1 VPRIISR
8 TWALAAGVAL
18 SMAAVSGGGRQAVR
32 PDLSMV
38 ASGQG
43 WTVVRRTARSFDEA
57 DRAGVRLDAREGDGI
72 AWLDGSDFDSGVIEL
87 DLKGRNVPQQS
98 FLGVAFRGVDDT
110 SYDTVYFR
118 PFNFTAADPA
128 RRAHSVQYDS
138 RPDHHWPRL
147 RAEQPG
153 VYESAIEPPPD
164 PDAWFHVRLVVE
176 RPEVRVY
183 VNGDETPCLTVKELS
198 GRAGGR
204 VGFWVGNNSDGAFAN
219 LTITAGTGE
228 RLLDLSG
235 PYLGQRPPGS
245 TPELFAPGLVSTGG
259 FERDVVV
266 SPDGNTIYFGVSG
279 PGYVYTTVLVTQL
292 VNGQWTEP
300 AVVPHLD
307 DPRYLNLEPALS
319 PDGDSFYFLS
329 TRPASPGAPRNQ
341 DIWVMR
347 KTAGGWGEPRNLG
360 APVNTDQAEYFPS
373 LTRDGT
379 IYFTRQEPG
388 TRNSNIWRARS
399 AGGRF
404 LEPEKLPA
412 QVNSGEAHYNAFV
425 APDESYL
432 IVPVEGRGDSLGGC
446 DYYVVFRTP
455 EDRWSDPINL
465 GPDINSEGS
474 QEFSPYVSPD
484 GRYFFFM
491 ATRLDRPE
499 RLTYDLVRGLHDRP
513 RNGNADIYWVDASVV
528 TSLRAKAVFK

>member
-1 VPRIISR
+1 MLRIIFGS
-8 TWALAAGVAL
+8 ALTAGLAL
-18 SMAAVSGGGRQAVR
+18 SIGGASGGAAQALR
-32 PDLSMV
+32 PDLSTI
-38 ASGQG
+38 ASGRG
-43 WTVVRRTARSFDEA
+43 WTVVRRAAQSFAEA
-57 DRAGVRLDAREGDGI
+57 DRSGVRLDAREGDGI
-72 AWLDGSDFDSGVIEL
+72 AWLDGSDFDNGVIEL
-87 DLKGRNVPQQS
+87 DLKGKNVPQQS

-118 PFNFTAADPA
+118 PFNFAAADPA
-128 RRAHSVQYDS
+128 RRAHAVQYDS

-147 RAEQPG
+147 REEHPG

-164 PDAWFHVRLVVE
+164 PEAWFHVRIEVD

-183 VNGDETPCLTVKELS
+183 VNGAQTPCLTVKELS

-204 VGFWVGNNSDGAFAN
+204 VGLWVGNNSDGAFAN
-219 LTITAGTGE
+219 LTMTGRTGE

-235 PYLGQRPPGS
+235 PYLGQTPPGA

-259 FERDVVV
+259 FERDVAM

-279 PGYVYTTVLVTQL
+279 PGYVYTTVLVTRL
-292 VNGQWTEP
+292 VDGRWTEP

-319 PDGDSFYFLS
+319 PDGRRFYFLS
-329 TRPASPGAPRNQ
+329 TRPAAAGAPPNQ
-341 DIWVMR
+341 DIWVM
-347 KTAGGWGEPRNLG
+347 TGSPGGWSEPENLG
-360 APVNTDQAEYFPS
+360 APVNTDFAEYFPS
-373 LTRDGT
+373 ITRDGT
-379 IYFTRQEPG
+379 IYFTRQEG
-388 TRNSNIWRARS
+388 GARTSNIWRARFA
-399 AGGRF
+399 AGRY

-412 QVNSGEAHYNAFV
+412 QVNSGQSHYNAFI

-432 IVPVEGRGDSLGGC
+432 IVPVDGRDDSIGGG

-455 EDRWSDPINL
+455 DDRWSDPINL

-484 GRYFFFM
+484 GKYFFFM

-499 RLTYDLVRGLHDRP
+499 RLSYSLIRGLHDRP
-513 RNGNADIYWVDASVV
+513 RNGNADIYWVAASVV
-528 TSLRAKAVFK
+528 TSLRSKAVFR